1 MDGWKDKFENSTLRR
16 GKAAYLNQRVAD
28 LKEIKGSYKAAVLGR
43 QRFEVTIKTD
53 GVSLGRM
60 SCICPVARG
69 GGKCEHMAA
78 VLYAIEVRKKSE
90 REKVDE
96 ASLMEQLKILLY
108 LNRHILEI
116 IVL

>member
-1 MDGWKDKFENSTLRR
+1 MDKFENSTLRR

-78 VLYAIEVRKKSE
+78 VLYAIEV
-90 REKVDE
+90 
-96 ASLMEQLKILLY
+96 
-108 LNRHILEI
+108 
-116 IVL
+116 